1 MKNIFVSPNGINISE
16 INNSKKMKQKYDVI
30 FVGRLVYQKNPELL
44 IKAINILRKNSPN
57 IKVAII
63 GGGLEE
69 EYLKKLVNNLGLERN
84 IYFLGKIKN
93 HIKIY
98 PFLKSSLVFAH
109 PSRAEGFSLVLLEA
123 AACGLPI
130 VTTNNKWNLSSVQFL
145 KGNGIVSSENAED
158 FAKKINEILNNKILR
173 NKMSKKS
180 IKISKDFDWRNITDK
195 LEEYY
200 KRVLQK

>member
-1 MKNIFVSPNGINISE
+1 
-16 INNSKKMKQKYDVI
+16 
-30 FVGRLVYQKNPELL
+30 
-44 IKAINILRKNSPN
+44 
-57 IKVAII
+57 
-63 GGGLEE
+63 
-69 EYLKKLVNNLGLERN
+69 
-84 IYFLGKIKN
+84 
-93 HIKIY
+93 
-98 PFLKSSLVFAH
+98 
-109 PSRAEGFSLVLLEA
+109 
-123 AACGLPI
+123 LPI